1 MAGPWE
7 KYQKPDVTVTKIG
20 GREITPVEETGP
32 WSEYQALAAGE
43 PAVEFPPSEIPQRRG
58 PSLASI
64 GGRETGFRQQVEATG
79 MTPEQRQAAVA
90 GMIPLAASLAA
101 GPVVG
106 GAIRGIDA
114 LAASA
119 AGLRG
124 GIPAVRE
131 FGRSVQSGG
140 LAPGLSKTQA
150 LLGAGTSAGA
160 STAVVNPEE
169 IGTGIGIGVMTPT
182 FARVARPFMR
192 PFGPSTKEVTKA
204 ADAEYTAMRAL
215 NQQLTPQQFKTLQT
229 SLNDTAKQSQYLA
242 GKHAK
247 IANAFD
253 IFKSQAKYNE
263 PVSIDRVDKLRKEL
277 SKATNSAD
285 FEERDIAK
293 KLVAQLDAFVANAAP
308 ESAAHLAAGRELVV
322 NQSRSKIIDGI
333 LDKAKRSK
341 NEPTETIRN
350 EFVKLARGEGKYA
363 AKKRQFSAEQ
373 QDIIQDIADG
383 RASINALET
392 VGQMFAPPRVL
403 RPSQDEVLRGLQ
415 RMGLVGGGATGLG
428 LTQAVSYP
436 LAIGLGATTAGIGAG
451 SRAAAN
457 RLAMMEADRLR
468 ALAASGNALRP
479 RARPDIFAQFIPA
492 AVGSAYAPEQ
502 VNFLAEQQRLAEQ
515 GF

>member
-1 MAGPWE
+1 MADR
-7 KYQKPDVTVTKIG
+7 KPKDPFA
-20 GREITPVEETGP
+20 EFQDAPSDDPFAEFQDAPAEAAPV
-32 WSEYQALAAGE
+32 
-43 PAVEFPPSEIPQRRG
+43 SEIPRRRG

-90 GMIPLAASLAA
+90 GMIPVAASLAA

-106 GAIRGIDA
+106 GTVRAVAPFLGR
-114 LAASA
+114 AA
-119 AGLRG
+119 
-124 GIPAVRE
+124 PVVE
-131 FGRSVQSGG
+131 QFGRSVQSGG
-140 LAPGLSKTQA
+140 LAPELSKTQT
-150 LLGAGTSAGA
+150 LLGAGTAGGV
-160 STAVVNPEE
+160 STAVVNPEDASTGAV
-169 IGTGIGIGVMTPT
+169 IGMMTPT
-182 FARVARPFMR
+182 AARVVRPFMR
-192 PFGPSTKEVTKA
+192 PSGPATKEVTKA
-204 ADAEYTAMRAL
+204 ADAEYTAMRSL
-215 NQQLTPQQFKTLQT
+215 NEQLSPQQFKELQT
-229 SLNDTAKQSQYLA
+229 SLTDMAKQSQYLA

-277 SKATNSAD
+277 AKAANSAD

-293 KLVAQLDAFVANAAP
+293 KLVAQLDSYVANAAP
-308 ESAAHLAAGRELVV
+308 ESAAHLAAGRELIE
-322 NQSRSKIIDGI
+322 NRSRSKIIDSI

-392 VGQMFAPPRVL
+392 IGQMFAPPRVI

-415 RMGLVGGGATGLG
+415 RMGLVGGSATGLG

-436 LAIGLGATTAGIGAG
+436 LAVGLGVTTAGIGAG

-468 ALAASGNALRP
+468 ALAASGGVLRP
-479 RARPDIFAQFIPA
+479 RGRPDLFPQFVPA
-492 AVGSAYAPEQ
+492 AVGNAFAPEQ

>member
-1 MAGPWE
+1 MADR
-7 KYQKPDVTVTKIG
+7 KPKDPFAEFKDAPSDDPFA
-20 GREITPVEETGP
+20 EFQDAPAEAAPV
-32 WSEYQALAAGE
+32 
-43 PAVEFPPSEIPQRRG
+43 SEIPRRRG

-90 GMIPLAASLAA
+90 GMIPVAASLAA

-106 GAIRGIDA
+106 GTVRAVAPFLGR
-114 LAASA
+114 AA
-119 AGLRG
+119 
-124 GIPAVRE
+124 PVVE
-131 FGRSVQSGG
+131 QFGRSVQSGG
-140 LAPGLSKTQA
+140 LAPKLSKTQT
-150 LLGAGTSAGA
+150 LLGAGTAGGV
-160 STAVVNPEE
+160 STAVVNPEDASTGAV
-169 IGTGIGIGVMTPT
+169 IGMMTPT
-182 FARVARPFMR
+182 AARVVRPFMR
-192 PFGPSTKEVTKA
+192 PSGPATKEVTKA
-204 ADAEYTAMRAL
+204 ADAEYTAMRSL
-215 NQQLTPQQFKTLQT
+215 NEQLSPQQFKELQT
-229 SLNDTAKQSQYLA
+229 SLTDMAKQSQYLA
-242 GKHAK
+242 DKHDK
-247 IANAFD
+247 IAKAFN

-277 SKATNSAD
+277 AKAANSAD

-293 KLVAQLDAFVANAAP
+293 NLVAQLDSFVANAAP

-322 NQSRSKIIDGI
+322 NKSRSKIIDNI

-392 VGQMFAPPRVL
+392 IGQMFAPPRVI

-415 RMGLVGGGATGLG
+415 RMGLVGGSATGLG

-436 LAIGLGATTAGIGAG
+436 LAVGLGVTTAGIGAG

-468 ALAASGNALRP
+468 ALAASGGVLQL
-479 RARPDIFAQFIPA
+479 RARPDLFPQFVPA
-492 AVGSAYAPEQ
+492 AVGNAFAPEQ

>member
-1 MAGPWE
+1 MMADR
-7 KYQKPDVTVTKIG
+7 KPKDPFA
-20 GREITPVEETGP
+20 EFQDAPSDDPFAEFQDAPAE
-32 WSEYQALAAGE
+32 AAS
-43 PAVEFPPSEIPQRRG
+43 VSEIPRRRG

-79 MTPEQRQAAVA
+79 MTPEQRQATVA
-90 GMIPLAASLAA
+90 GMIPVAASLAA

-106 GAIRGIDA
+106 GVIRGIDA
-114 LAASA
+114 LAASV

-124 GIPAVRE
+124 GIPAIRE

-140 LAPGLSKTQA
+140 LAPGLSKTQT
-150 LLGAGTSAGA
+150 LLGAGTAGGV
-160 STAVVNPEE
+160 STAVVNPEDASTGAV
-169 IGTGIGIGVMTPT
+169 IGMMTPT
-182 FARVARPFMR
+182 AARVVRPFMR
-192 PFGPSTKEVTKA
+192 PSGPATKEVTKA
-204 ADAEYTAMRAL
+204 ADAEYTAMRSL
-215 NQQLTPQQFKTLQT
+215 NEQLSPQQFKELQT
-229 SLNDTAKQSQYLA
+229 SLTDMAKQSQYLA

-263 PVSIDRVDKLRKEL
+263 PVSIDRIDKLRKEL
-277 SKATNSAD
+277 AKAGNSAD
-285 FEERDIAK
+285 FEEREIAK
-293 KLVAQLDAFVANAAP
+293 KLVAQLDSYVANAAP
-308 ESAAHLAAGRELVV
+308 ESAAHLAAGRELIE
-322 NQSRSKIIDGI
+322 NRSRSKIIDSI

-392 VGQMFAPPRVL
+392 IGQMFAPPRVI

-415 RMGLVGGGATGLG
+415 RMGLVGGSATGLG

-436 LAIGLGATTAGIGAG
+436 LAVGLGVTTAGIGAG

-468 ALAASGNALRP
+468 ALAASGGVLRP
-479 RARPDIFAQFIPA
+479 RARPDLFPQFLPA
-492 AVGSAYAPEQ
+492 AVGNAFAPEQ

>member
-1 MAGPWE
+1 MAE
-7 KYQKPDVTVTKIG
+7 RKPKDPFA
-20 GREITPVEETGP
+20 EFQDAPADDP
-32 WSEYQALAAGE
+32 FGE
-43 PAVEFPPSEIPQRRG
+43 FADEPQIAVPSEIPRRRG
-58 PSLASI
+58 PSLAEI
-64 GGRETGFRQQVEATG
+64 GGRETGFRPQVEATG
-79 MTPEQRQAAVA
+79 MTPQERQSAVA
-90 GMIPLAASLAA
+90 SMIPVAASLAA

-106 GAIRGIDA
+106 GAIRTVA
-114 LAASA
+114 
-119 AGLRG
+119 
-124 GIPAVRE
+124 PAFGRVVAPVVE
-131 FGRSVQSGG
+131 QFGRSVQSGG
-140 LAPGLSKTQA
+140 LAPGVSKPQS
-150 LLGAGTSAGA
+150 LLGAGTAGGV
-160 STAVVNPEE
+160 STAVVDPEE
-169 IGTGIGIGVMTPT
+169 IETGAAIGVMTPT
-182 FARVARPFMR
+182 AARVVRPFMR
-192 PFGPSTKEVTKA
+192 PSGPSTKEVTKA
-204 ADAEYTAMRAL
+204 ADAEYTAMRNL
-215 NQQLTPQQFKTLQT
+215 NQQLSPQQFKELQT
-229 SLNDTAKQSQYLA
+229 SLTDMAKQSQYLA

-293 KLVAQLDAFVANAAP
+293 KLVAQLDSFVVNAAP
-308 ESAAHLAAGRELVV
+308 ESAAHLAAGRELVI
-322 NQSRSKIIDGI
+322 NQSRSKIIDSI

-392 VGQMFAPPRVL
+392 VGQMFAPPRVI

-428 LTQAVSYP
+428 LTQTVSYP
-436 LAIGLGATTAGIGAG
+436 LAVGLGVTAAGVGAG

-468 ALAASGNALRP
+468 ALAASGGALRP
-479 RARPDIFAQFIPA
+479 RARPDIFPQFIPA
-492 AVGSAYAPEQ
+492 AVGNAFAPEQ
-502 VNFLAEQQRLAEQ
+502 VNFLAEQQRFAEQ
-515 GF
+515 GY

>member
-1 MAGPWE
+1 MADR
-7 KYQKPDVTVTKIG
+7 KPKDPFA
-20 GREITPVEETGP
+20 EFQDAPSDDPFAEFQDAPAEAAPV
-32 WSEYQALAAGE
+32 
-43 PAVEFPPSEIPQRRG
+43 SEIPRRRG

-79 MTPEQRQAAVA
+79 MTPEQRQATVA
-90 GMIPLAASLAA
+90 GMIPVAASLAA

-106 GAIRGIDA
+106 GVIRGIDA
-114 LAASA
+114 LAASV

-124 GIPAVRE
+124 GIPAIRE

-140 LAPGLSKTQA
+140 LAPGLSKTQT
-150 LLGAGTSAGA
+150 LLGAGTAGGV
-160 STAVVNPEE
+160 STAVVNPEDASTGAV
-169 IGTGIGIGVMTPT
+169 IGMMTPT
-182 FARVARPFMR
+182 AARVVRPFMR
-192 PFGPSTKEVTKA
+192 PSGPATKEVTKA
-204 ADAEYTAMRAL
+204 ADAEYTAMRSL
-215 NQQLTPQQFKTLQT
+215 NEQLSPQQFKELQT
-229 SLNDTAKQSQYLA
+229 SLTDMAKQSQYLA

-277 SKATNSAD
+277 AKAANSAD
-285 FEERDIAK
+285 FDEREIAK
-293 KLVAQLDAFVANAAP
+293 KLVAQLDSFVANAAP

-322 NQSRSKIIDGI
+322 NKSRSKIIDNI

-392 VGQMFAPPRVL
+392 IGQMFAPPRVI

-415 RMGLVGGGATGLG
+415 RMGLVGGSATGLG

-436 LAIGLGATTAGIGAG
+436 LAVGLGVTTAGIGAG
-451 SRAAAN
+451 SRFAAN

-468 ALAASGNALRP
+468 ALAASGGVLRP
-479 RARPDIFAQFIPA
+479 RGRPDVFSQLYPA
-492 AVGSAYAPEQ
+492 STAPI
-502 VNFLAEQQRLAEQ
+502 NFLAEQQRLAEQ
-515 GF
+515 GY

>member
-1 MAGPWE
+1 MPQTYRVTDPVTGVTLDLQGDAPPTEAELTEIFKQYE
-7 KYQKPDVTVTKIG
+7 KPQ
-20 GREITPVEETGP
+20 
-32 WSEYQALAAGE
+32 E
-43 PAVEFPPSEIPQRRG
+43 PGIPRRRG
-58 PSLASI
+58 PSLADI

-79 MTPEQRQAAVA
+79 MTPEQRQATVA
-90 GMIPLAASLAA
+90 GMIPVAASLAA
-101 GPVVG
+101 GPLVG
-106 GAIRGIDA
+106 GTVRAVAPFLGR
-114 LAASA
+114 AA
-119 AGLRG
+119 
-124 GIPAVRE
+124 PVVE
-131 FGRSVQSGG
+131 QFGRSVQSGG
-140 LAPGLSKTQA
+140 LAPELSKTQT
-150 LLGAGTSAGA
+150 LLGAGTAGGV
-160 STAVVNPEE
+160 STAVVNPEDASTGAV
-169 IGTGIGIGVMTPT
+169 IGMMTPT
-182 FARVARPFMR
+182 AARVVRPFMR
-192 PFGPSTKEVTKA
+192 PSGPATKEVTKA
-204 ADAEYTAMRAL
+204 ADAEYTAMRSL
-215 NQQLTPQQFKTLQT
+215 NEQLSPQQFKELQT
-229 SLNDTAKQSQYLA
+229 SLTDMAKQSQYLA

-277 SKATNSAD
+277 AKAANSAD
-285 FEERDIAK
+285 FDEREIAK
-293 KLVAQLDAFVANAAP
+293 KLVAQLDSFVANAAP

-322 NQSRSKIIDGI
+322 NKSRSKIIDNI

-392 VGQMFAPPRVL
+392 IGQMFAPPRVI

-415 RMGLVGGGATGLG
+415 RMGLVGGSATGLG

-436 LAIGLGATTAGIGAG
+436 LAVGLGVTTAGIGAG

-468 ALAASGNALRP
+468 ALAASGGALRP
-479 RARPDIFAQFIPA
+479 RGRPDLFPQFVPA
-492 AVGSAYAPEQ
+492 AVGNAFAPEQ